1 MLTILSCARRSDL
14 SVATALAAGLLA
26 GCAGGGVLSGE
37 VLYQDDFSRA
47 SSGWDRYDAAGSSA
61 DYLDGAYQ
69 VRIEAPSSLAWG
81 TPSFNLRDVRLEV
94 DSFAADGPLDNAFG
108 LICRYEDPDNFLFF
122 LISSDGYS
130 GIGAIRDGVRTLM
143 TGDAMLPSEAIVQ
156 GHSPNHLRAD
166 CVGPQLTFSVNG
178 VVVNQALAE
187 DMASGDVGL
196 IVGSYA
202 EPGVEIRFDN
212 FAIIQP

>member
-14 SVATALAAGLLA
+14 SVATALAAGMLA
-26 GCAGGGVLSGE
+26 GCAGGGFLSGE